1 MKQYPFLIIALI
13 GNLFLTNA
21 SFAQAPDST
30 WTLEKIWDLAAKQ
43 NRQLHLADLSVQE
56 SRTSTQEARDKL
68 LPDLAVSGN
77 YALNSKFLIYDNGLF
92 SKPQDV
98 PVSSYGYGFGYNLD
112 FNIYNGGRDKRN
124 IHIKQEEQQRKQVEF
139 ELQHDN
145 IKFAIAM
152 VYYELY
158 KYLRYHE
165 FLQTEIKTEKQ
176 QLSSIQSLHKNGV
189 VLKSDVLRTSV
200 KLSQLEL
207 SLSDVEKKVVLAKQ
221 RLNILVGRNETEP
234 LEISIQEIVNLDA
247 GNRVAYASYQAEALS
262 QSPEFKITQSDI
274 KISELQIKQA
284 KSTLQPKISLYSHYN
299 YTYPQVSFYPY
310 SNDPWGYGQTG
321 IKMQFALDN
330 LYKSKHTIA
339 HARNLS
345 EQQKEKANIKKDE
358 ISVRVKEA
366 FLQQQQA
373 LESVTTATDNI
384 IQTTETVR
392 VIRNSYLNQESLLTD
407 LLDAEN
413 ILLESKFNL
422 TQAQVNLKLG
432 HIKLLLITGAL

>member
-1 MKQYPFLIIALI
+1 MKQYPFLIIVLI
-13 GNLFLTNA
+13 GNLFLSQA
-21 SFAQAPDST
+21 SLAQATDST
-30 WTLEKIWDLAAKQ
+30 WTLEQIWDLAAKQ

-56 SRTSTQEARDKL
+56 SKISIQEAQDRL

-77 YALNSKFLIYDNGLF
+77 YALNSKFLIYDHGLF

-124 IHIKQEEQQRKQVEF
+124 IQIKQEEQHRSQVEF

-145 IKFAIAM
+145 IKFAIAL

-158 KYLRYHE
+158 KYLQYHD
-165 FLQTEIKTEKQ
+165 FLQKEITTEEQ
-176 QLSSIQSLHKNGV
+176 QLTSIQSLHKNGV
-189 VLKSDVLRTSV
+189 VLKSDVLRASV

-207 SLSDVEKKVVLAKQ
+207 SSSDVEKKVTLAKQ
-221 RLNILVGRNETEP
+221 RLNILMGRDEAEP
-234 LEISIQEIVNLDA
+234 LEIPEQEVVNLATITTSDYSDYSA
-247 GNRVAYASYQAEALS
+247 QALS

-284 KSTLQPKISLYSHYN
+284 KSTLHPKISLYSHYN

-339 HARNLS
+339 LARNRS
-345 EQQKEKANIKKDE
+345 EQQKEKASIKKDE
-358 ISVRVKEA
+358 IAIKVKEA
-366 FLQQQQA
+366 YLQQQQA

-413 ILLESKFNL
+413 TLLESKFNL
-422 TQAQVNLKLG
+422 TQAQVNLKLS
-432 HIKLLLITGAL
+432 HIKLLVITGAL